1 MDQNRTTPT
10 NETPSQNV
18 SQPPVQKLSS
28 EESYSKDYEL
38 FSKKPNHKLLIIIL
52 SVVFLLISVIAG
64 LFFFG
69 VIKF

>member
-1 MDQNRTTPT
+1 MDQNKTTQT

-52 SVVFLLISVIAG
+52 SVVFLLISVISG

>member
-1 MDQNRTTPT
+1 MDQNKTTQT

>member
-1 MDQNRTTPT
+1 MDQNKTIQT

-52 SVVFLLISVIAG
+52 SVVFLLISVISG

>member
-1 MDQNRTTPT
+1 MDQNKTNQISESPT
-10 NETPSQNV
+10 QNV

-52 SVVFLLISVIAG
+52 SVVFLLISLTAG

>member
-1 MDQNRTTPT
+1 MDQNKTTQT
-10 NETPSQNV
+10 SETPSQNV

-69 VIKF
+69 VIRF

>member
-1 MDQNRTTPT
+1 MDQNKTTQAS
-10 NETPSQNV
+10 ETPLQDNT
-18 SQPPVQKLSS
+18 QPPVQKLSS

-52 SVVFLLISVIAG
+52 TSVFLLISVIVG

-69 VIKF
+69 VIRF

>member
-1 MDQNRTTPT
+1 MDQNKTTQT

-52 SVVFLLISVIAG
+52 SVIFLLISVIAG